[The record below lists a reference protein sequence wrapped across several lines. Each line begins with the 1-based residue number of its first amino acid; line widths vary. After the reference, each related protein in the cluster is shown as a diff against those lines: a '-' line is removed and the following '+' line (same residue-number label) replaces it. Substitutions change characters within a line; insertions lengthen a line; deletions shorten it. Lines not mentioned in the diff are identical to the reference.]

1 MKMKSIIFNDK
12 NEFASSLIAAGLANS
27 LATYIAYMVLPEGM
41 TLAADFG
48 SSGEFLGRFEV
59 FGVIVDDHDKL
70 LPIEEALN
78 QLRERD
84 DPHLK
89 VMGTHYSLKRI
100 IFRLTCSLGP
110 DSPDTVAAA
119 QYMELANKFHK
130 E

>member
-41 TLAADFG
+41 TLAQID
-48 SSGEFLGRFEV
+48 SGEFLGRFEV

-89 VMGTHYSLKRI
+89 VMGTQYSLKRI

-110 DSPDTVAAA
+110 DSPDTVEAA

>member
-12 NEFASSLIAAGLANS
+12 NEFASSLIADGLANS

-41 TLAADFG
+41 TLAQLD
-48 SSGEFLGRFEV
+48 SGEFLGRFEV

-89 VMGTHYSLKRI
+89 VMGTQYSLKRI

-110 DSPDTVAAA
+110 DSPDTVEAA